1 MQQLPFKVID
11 LTHSLN
17 PDIPTWNE
25 GCGFTQQRVLD
36 HDANSAYSFR
46 THHIMMEEGI
56 GTHID
61 APLHV
66 TPDAKDIASL
76 ELNEL
81 IAPAI
86 VIDVSAKAS
95 AQYRMGIKDIH
106 AFEKQHG
113 AIAPGSF
120 VIIYT
125 GWSKYWTT
133 PHQYRNDLKFPSIDH
148 AAAELLV
155 HKRNI
160 IGLGID
166 TLSPDC
172 PIDNEYPV
180 HKTVLGANKY
190 IVENIVNAERLP
202 PTGSYTF
209 ALPIKI
215 QGGTEA
221 PMRLVGLQLTQI

>member
-1 MQQLPFKVID
+1 MQTLPFKVID

-17 PDIPTWNE
+17 PDIPTWNG

-36 HDANSAYSFR
+36 HDTNKAYSFR
-46 THHIMMEEGI
+46 THHITMEEGI

-61 APLHV
+61 APLHT
-66 TPDAKDIASL
+66 TPGAKDIASL
-76 ELNEL
+76 ELKEL

-86 VIDVSAKAS
+86 VIDVSAKATEY
-95 AQYRMGIKDIH
+95 YRVGIDDIH
-106 AFEKQHG
+106 AFEKIHG
-113 AIAPGSF
+113 AIAPGTF
-120 VIIYT
+120 VIIHT
-125 GWSKYWTT
+125 GWSRFWST
-133 PHQYRNDLKFPSIDH
+133 PAQYRNNLQFPSLDH

-172 PIDNEYPV
+172 PIHNEYPV
-180 HKTVLGANKY
+180 HNTVLGANKY
-190 IVENIVNAERLP
+190 IVENIVNAELLP
-202 PTGSYTF
+202 PIGSYTF

-221 PMRLVGLQLTQI
+221 PVRLVGLHF